1 VQTSQASFTHQRI
14 LTMRTTMTEK
24 MCFYVPGQLSIID
37 TVKDNGK
44 SFYDNESLEEIDKRY
59 PGAILISFED
69 AIAEIEALAQKKYIT
84 EVDEERFMDMLE
96 ILPPMNWKQTTEGEV
111 FMMCEMNY
119 SHYTNIFCQIKDRYF
134 EFSDSRFLTLDQIIN
149 KVKSSEVFTK

>member
-1 VQTSQASFTHQRI
+1 
-14 LTMRTTMTEK
+14 MTTTTTEK

-44 SFYDNESLEEIDKRY
+44 SFYYDESLEEINKRY
-59 PGAILISFED
+59 PGAILIPFED
-69 AIAEIEALAQKKYIT
+69 AIAQLEALAEKKYIT
-84 EVDEERFMDMLE
+84 EPIEVDEERFMDMLG
-96 ILPPMNWKQTTEGEV
+96 ILPPMNWKQSTEGEA
-111 FMMCEMNY
+111 FMICEMNY

-134 EFSDSRFLTLDQIIN
+134 EFSDSRFLTLDQIIK

>member
-1 VQTSQASFTHQRI
+1 
-14 LTMRTTMTEK
+14 MTTTTTEK

-59 PGAILISFED
+59 PGAILIPFED
-69 AIAEIEALAQKKYIT
+69 AIAKIEALAEKKYIT
-84 EVDEERFMDMLE
+84 EPIEVDEERFMDMLG

-119 SHYTNIFCQIKDRYF
+119 SHYTNIFCQIKDSYF

>member
-69 AIAEIEALAQKKYIT
+69 AIAEIEALAQKI
-84 EVDEERFMDMLE
+84 
-96 ILPPMNWKQTTEGEV
+96 
-111 FMMCEMNY
+111 
-119 SHYTNIFCQIKDRYF
+119 HYRTRR
-134 EFSDSRFLTLDQIIN
+134 S
-149 KVKSSEVFTK
+149 

>member
-1 VQTSQASFTHQRI
+1 
-14 LTMRTTMTEK
+14 MTTTTTEK

-44 SFYDNESLEEIDKRY
+44 SFYYDESLEEINKRY
-59 PGAILISFED
+59 PGAILIPFED
-69 AIAEIEALAQKKYIT
+69 AIAQLEALAEKKYIT
-84 EVDEERFMDMLE
+84 EPIEVDEERFLDMLE
-96 ILPPMNWKQTTEGEV
+96 ILPPMNWKQSTEGEA
-111 FMMCEMNY
+111 FMICEMNY

-134 EFSDSRFLTLDQIIN
+134 EFSDSRFLTLDQIIK